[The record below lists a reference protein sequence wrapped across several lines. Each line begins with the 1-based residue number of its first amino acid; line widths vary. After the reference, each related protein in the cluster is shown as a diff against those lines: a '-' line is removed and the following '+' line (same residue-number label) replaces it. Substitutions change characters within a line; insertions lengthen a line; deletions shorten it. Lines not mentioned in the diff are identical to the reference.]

1 MNTQSKHSLN
11 NPNNDVMVKDT
22 NFTTLINADIE
33 KQTDKIEVRSTS
45 ATKILEELLTTI
57 KAVDFLFLAYPNVT
71 DVKSRIAELKIHVY
85 NSDGSINRDDPE
97 AYNEYRDLNK
107 ELNSYRLTNNHYLIL
122 VVEHLLETAKDNNWG
137 LAKRN
142 DFVYVYNEEYWIS
155 IDKEELKH
163 FLGQVALKMGVE
175 KFKGKIHTF
184 RDDLYKQ
191 FMSEAYLPTPET
203 DNKRILINL
212 LNGTF
217 EISPSRR
224 RLREFKRSDFITHQL
239 PFQYDALATAPMFQ
253 RFLDEVIP
261 DKSKQKVL
269 AEYLGYIFIKSSV
282 LKLEKTLIL
291 YGTGANGK
299 SVVFEIIEALLGV
312 ENMSNYS
319 LSNLTDKN
327 GYYRAMIGDKL
338 VNYASEIGRDLDNA
352 YFKQLTSGEPI
363 DARLPYGNPMRIT
376 EYAKLIFNSNE
387 LPHATEHNNAY
398 FRRFLIIH
406 FDVTIPESKQDKDL
420 SNKIVKS
427 ELSGIFNWILEGV
440 ERLLK
445 QRKFSHSEAIEN
457 ATNTYKNESDT
468 AKLFLDEYEYKV
480 SENHTPIRSLYS
492 DYTTF
497 CISGGYKPVNRSN
510 FVKRLKHHGI
520 FVKRMSVGYVAYVE
534 SDLNAF

>member
-1 MNTQSKHSLN
+1 MKTQDKHSLN
-11 NPNNDVMVKDT
+11 THHNGLSKDT
-22 NFTTLINADIE
+22 NFSGLITSDIE
-33 KQTDKIEVRSTS
+33 EQTDKIEVYSTS
-45 ATKILEELLTTI
+45 ATDILNELLTNI
-57 KAVDFLFLAYPNVT
+57 KAVDFLHLAYPEAEK
-71 DVKSRIAELKIHVY
+71 VKARIKEVKPFAFNSNGSLNTENKEAVAEY
-85 NSDGSINRDDPE
+85 N
-97 AYNEYRDLNK
+97 DLNK
-107 ELNSYRLTNNHYLIL
+107 ELRSYRLTNNHFLIL
-122 VVEHLLETAKDNNWG
+122 VVEQLLETAKLNNWG
-137 LAKRN
+137 LAKKN
-142 DFVYVYNEEYWIS
+142 DFIYVYNEQYWIS
-155 IDKEELKH
+155 IDKEEFRY
-163 FLGQVALKMGVE
+163 FLGQVALNMGVE

-184 RDDLYKQ
+184 KDDLYKQ
-191 FMSEAYLPTPET
+191 FMSDAYLPTPKV
-203 DNKRILINL
+203 DNKKVLINL

-217 EISPSRR
+217 EISPQNRI
-224 RLREFKRSDFITHQL
+224 LREFKRSDFITHQL
-239 PFQYDALATAPMFQ
+239 PFQYNEQATAPIFQ

-319 LSNLTDKN
+319 LSNLTNEN

-398 FRRFLIIH
+398 FRRFLIIN
-406 FDVTIPESKQDKDL
+406 FDVTIPEAKQDKDL
-420 SNKIVKS
+420 SNKIVKR

-468 AKLFLDEYEYKV
+468 AKLFLDENEYKV
-480 SENHTPIRSLYS
+480 SENYTSIKDLYAR
-492 DYTTF
+492 YRPF
-497 CISGGYKPVNRSN
+497 CLDGGYRPVNASN
-510 FVKRLKHHGI
+510 FKKRLEHHKI
-520 FVKRMSVGYVAYVE
+520 IVERKSIGYVAYVE
-534 SDLNAF
+534 SEFNTY